1 MSVNLNSK
9 QLIDH
14 LGQAQTLLD
23 SDATSKA
30 KFNAL
35 RKLIKGANP
44 ELDRH
49 LLTISK
55 TLTQIDQFQQGK
67 IINLTAAHLPSQ
79 TKEQKRR
86 KKLLLL
92 LLRQWRQLN
101 SEGERRQLQLTQTSG
116 SGNASGHSLGKILA
130 GAKGPLGL
138 VTLTAVAIIAG
149 SAYLNSHSTTLVI
162 ENSACQTISPI
173 GVNVKLPG
181 INVPKQ
187 SIPPGRSISLTLP
200 QLKFSVDATNPNKI
214 ILRAFALHFTFARS
228 GDDTDVLYNHQS
240 LLGRTAAI
248 DLSTPDP
255 HIITL
260 LCR

>member
-1 MSVNLNSK
+1 MIASCYNSSMSANLNPK
-9 QLIDH
+9 QLLER

-101 SEGERRQLQLTQTSG
+101 SEVERLQLQRR
-116 SGNASGHSLGKILA
+116 H
-130 GAKGPLGL
+130 
-138 VTLTAVAIIAG
+138 
-149 SAYLNSHSTTLVI
+149 H
-162 ENSACQTISPI
+162 
-173 GVNVKLPG
+173 
-181 INVPKQ
+181 
-187 SIPPGRSISLTLP
+187 RR
-200 QLKFSVDATNPNKI
+200 
-214 ILRAFALHFTFARS
+214 LRLS
-228 GDDTDVLYNHQS
+228 QQS
-240 LLGRTAAI
+240 LHHFSNRKFRL
-248 DLSTPDP
+248 PD
-255 HIITL
+255 H
-260 LCR
+260 